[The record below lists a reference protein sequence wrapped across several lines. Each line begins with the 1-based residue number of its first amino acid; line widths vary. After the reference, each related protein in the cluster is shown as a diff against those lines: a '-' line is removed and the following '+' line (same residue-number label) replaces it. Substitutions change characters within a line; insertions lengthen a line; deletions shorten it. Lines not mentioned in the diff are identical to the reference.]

1 MTHLCCAAVRL
12 VLKQAK
18 RTLNDLQQPP
28 LALLERI
35 DIDIY
40 FSNTGHRHIDRDLQ
54 MRRRQT
60 TYQAIMSAQ
69 LPASILALLERCL
82 TRFTRLDL
90 VKKYGAL
97 FNSAYSHRTSEVVEQ
112 VSSISSAMAEM
123 YLRQE
128 KYERAKR
135 AGQTAGDAP
144 VSL

>member
-1 MTHLCCAAVRL
+1 M
-12 VLKQAK
+12 LKQAK
-18 RTLNDLQQPP
+18 RTLDDLQQRP

-40 FSNTGHRHIDRDLQ
+40 FGNIGHRNIDRNLQ
-54 MRRRQT
+54 LRRRQN

-112 VSSISSAMAEM
+112 VSSISNAMAEM

-128 KYERAKR
+128 KYEREQR
-135 AGQTAGDAP
+135 AGQTAGEVI